1 MKGGGSG
8 FGLSRFVLAVNYT
21 ISAKETKY
29 KGIWFRS
36 RLEARWAAF
45 FDLVGIVYHYEPF
58 DLPGW
63 SPDFLV
69 RVDYT
74 NEGHG
79 VINWLLEVKPVLA
92 PEKALFSKMTDALA
106 AGGTGDTYAPMLV
119 GLAPWFSARFP
130 MPYLAWGSADPN
142 EAHSCALV
150 HCLLPGDQFALKVAP
165 FERPYWEN
173 LWGEAHNLSRF
184 WKPKP

>member
-8 FGLSRFVLAVNYT
+8 FGSGRFVLAVNYT

-45 FDLVGIVYHYEPF
+45 FDLIGVKYHYEPF

-63 SPDFLV
+63 SPDFLIQNDV
-69 RVDYT
+69 MDAGPIT
-74 NEGHG
+74 
-79 VINWLLEVKPVLA
+79 WLLEVKPILA
-92 PEKALFSKMTDALA
+92 PDDALFNKIEGALEAGVSANA
-106 AGGTGDTYAPMLV
+106 APLLV
-119 GLAPWFSARFP
+119 GLAPRFEYRYDP
-130 MPYLAWGSADPN
+130 PHVAWGRYGGK
-142 EAHSCALV
+142 AHDMSLLV
-150 HCLLPGDQFALKVAP
+150 IIPTSEWPKARSRG
-165 FERPYWEN
+165 EGYWEN
-173 LWGEAHNLSRF
+173 MWGEAHNLSRF

>member
-8 FGLSRFVLAVNYT
+8 FGSGRFVLAVNYT

-92 PEKALFSKMTDALA
+92 PEKALFRKMEEALV
-106 AGGTGDTYAPMLV
+106 AGETGLTYAPLLV
-119 GLAPWFSARFP
+119 GLSPRFADRFP
-130 MPYLAWGSADPN
+130 MPYIAWAADDSN
-142 EAHSCALV
+142 AECTGALV
-150 HCLLPGDQFALKVAP
+150 QCFLTRDQWASNVSR
-165 FERPYWEN
+165 FERSYWEH